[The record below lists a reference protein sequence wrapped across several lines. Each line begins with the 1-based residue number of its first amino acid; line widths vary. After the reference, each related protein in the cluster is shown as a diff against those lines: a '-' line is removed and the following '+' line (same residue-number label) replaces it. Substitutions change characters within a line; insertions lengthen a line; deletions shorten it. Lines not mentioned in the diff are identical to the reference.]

1 MLITLDCYQDIKN
14 CFGLP
19 LVMSSAMKFIEGE
32 ENVIIFNLS
41 QRSFEAY
48 M

>member
-1 MLITLDCYQDIKN
+1 
-14 CFGLP
+14 
-19 LVMSSAMKFIEGE
+19 MSSAMKFIEGE

-48 M
+48 MWQCSLSVQSTV